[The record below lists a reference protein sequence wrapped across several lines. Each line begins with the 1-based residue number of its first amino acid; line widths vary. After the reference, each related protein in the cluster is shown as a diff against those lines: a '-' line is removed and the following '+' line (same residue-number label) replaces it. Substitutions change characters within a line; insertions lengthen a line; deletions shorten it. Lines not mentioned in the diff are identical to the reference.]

1 MLISAWPPGREHQ
14 VGVTS
19 EQATLALDPREL
31 RHALGRFAT
40 GITVVTTLTQDGKR
54 EGLTANSFAALSL
67 DPPLV
72 LWSLNRKAKSRQ
84 SFEQSPHF
92 AINVLAAHQRHIS
105 NHFAS
110 PQPDKFASI
119 ACQPGL
125 AGCPILP
132 DCIALFECRLER
144 TFPGGDHLLFIGHV
158 QRFRWRAGEPLV
170 FSAGHYCIAAALPD
184 DLEGEPSPSDFSDL
198 LL

>member
-1 MLISAWPPGREHQ
+1 MSDEA
-14 VGVTS
+14 VT
-19 EQATLALDPREL
+19 ALDPRAL

-40 GITVVTTLTQDGKR
+40 GITVVTTLTPDGKR

-72 LWSLNRKAKSRQ
+72 LWSLNRKAKSRL

-110 PQPDKFASI
+110 PRPDKFEGI
-119 ACQPGL
+119 AWAPGFG
-125 AGCPILP
+125 GCPTLP
-132 DCIALFECRLER
+132 DCLALFECRLER
-144 TFPGGDHLLFIGHV
+144 TFAGGDHLLFIGRIE
-158 QRFRWRAGEPLV
+158 RFRWRAGEPLL
-170 FSAGHYCIAAALPD
+170 FSCGHYCIAAALPD

>member
-1 MLISAWPPGREHQ
+1 MSDQ
-14 VGVTS
+14 
-19 EQATLALDPREL
+19 LALGIDLREL

-40 GITVVTTLTQDGKR
+40 GITVVTTLTPDGKR

-72 LWSLNRKAKSRQ
+72 LWSLNRKAKSRP
-84 SFEQSPHF
+84 SFEQSRHF

-105 NHFAS
+105 NHFAQ
-110 PQPDKFASI
+110 PQADKFAAI

-125 AGCPILP
+125 GGCPTFP
-132 DCIALFECRLER
+132 DCLALFECRLER
-144 TFPGGDHLLFIGHV
+144 TVAGGDHVLFIGRV
-158 QRFRWRAGEPLV
+158 ERFRWRAGEPLV

-184 DLEGEPSPSDFSDL
+184 DLEGEHAPSDFSDL

>member
-1 MLISAWPPGREHQ
+1 MGND
-14 VGVTS
+14 G
-19 EQATLALDPREL
+19 EQAMAAIDAREL

-40 GITVVTTLTQDGKR
+40 GITVVTTLTPAGKR

-72 LWSLNRKAKSRQ
+72 LWSLNRKAKSRA
-84 SFEQSPHF
+84 SFEASRHF

-110 PQPDKFASI
+110 PRTDKFEGI
-119 ACQPGL
+119 AWQPGL
-125 AGCPILP
+125 CGCPLLP
-132 DCIALFECRLER
+132 ECLALFECRLER
-144 TFPGGDHLLFIGHV
+144 TQAGGDHLLFIGQV